1 MIVLIAKN
9 YGIKNLL
16 VETINLYHEQHG
28 WDAQVNEILQLL
40 SYARNTLGFHV
51 KDLEASLHYNN
62 QLSPYPYHEIPEE
75 ELGEKAREASWIVE
89 AKELHESN
97 IMIVGSAHLNNI
109 LNSELQN
116 MYFILPIDC
125 TGDKEFSDML
135 SISQHNFIEIDRSV
149 DHLTLDELIKL
160 SEKIQGK

>member
-1 MIVLIAKN
+1 
-9 YGIKNLL
+9 
-16 VETINLYHEQHG
+16 
-28 WDAQVNEILQLL
+28 
-40 SYARNTLGFHV
+40 
-51 KDLEASLHYNN
+51 
-62 QLSPYPYHEIPEE
+62 
-75 ELGEKAREASWIVE
+75 
-89 AKELHESN
+89 
-97 IMIVGSAHLNNI
+97 MIVGSAHLNNI